1 MFPRRLRFPLAI
13 ALIVLP
19 LAPIVASV
27 AHFSPVAGRGAAQ
40 AAEAAISPGL
50 TRVTTSFDVRHA
62 AAVLRAASR
71 PLAGGFARSDAERV
85 SHDIDGLKADQ
96 PRVWRYEVQ
105 YQGRSQPLEI
115 RALLDDLGMIDLDF
129 ATSAELAPVLRSAVD
144 GYLNSHG
151 R

>member
-1 MFPRRLRFPLAI
+1 MFPRRLRLPLAI

-19 LAPIVASV
+19 LAPIVAN
-27 AHFSPVAGRGAAQ
+27 VAGIGGLGGAQ

-62 AAVLRAASR
+62 AAVLKAASR
-71 PLAGGFARSDAERV
+71 PLAGGFSRSDAERV
-85 SHDIDGLKADQ
+85 SHDIDGLKADE
-96 PRVWRYEVQ
+96 PRVWRYQVQ
-105 YQGRSQPLEI
+105 YQGKSQPLEI

-129 ATSAELAPVLRSAVD
+129 ATSAELAPILRSAVD